1 MMFREIFYS
10 THIDINADADDVFAV
25 IADFDGYNR
34 WNPWLIQAQ
43 GQCRE
48 GEIADVTVRLG
59 AKTMKVKHK
68 VLEVVPGKR
77 LRWCDMGWFTLFA
90 YGERSRSIEALPG
103 GGVRYRNELP
113 ITGPLRALADMFT
126 GKAVREGMAAEN
138 LALKQFVEAAA

>member
-1 MMFREIFYS
+1 MFGKVFYS
-10 THIDINADADDVFAV
+10 TEIEINADAEAVYGV
-25 IADFDGYNR
+25 IADFGNYHR

-48 GEIADVTVRLG
+48 GEIVDVTVRLG

-113 ITGPLRALADMFT
+113 ITGPLRVLADMFT

-138 LALKQFVEAAA
+138 LALKHFLEIDGY